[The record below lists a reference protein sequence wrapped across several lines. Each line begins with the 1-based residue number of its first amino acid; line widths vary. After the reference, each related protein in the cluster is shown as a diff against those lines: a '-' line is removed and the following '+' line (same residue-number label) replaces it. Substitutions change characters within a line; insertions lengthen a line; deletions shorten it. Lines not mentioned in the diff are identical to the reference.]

1 MSDKAGSQLARIMR
15 PRHFLLLGASVLTTI
30 GLAGVTGVLGSI
42 SRASFF
48 HPPDWINWVHLTFG
62 IGVLAVAIAGGRK
75 VQNAFT
81 LGAAIV
87 GSTLGLAGLLFGAYA
102 ANRYNISELA
112 DPSDHLAHLTVGFL
126 ALWAWSNRKVGYLA
140 SA

>member
-48 HPPDWINWVHLTFG
+48 HPPDWINWVYLTFG

-75 VQNAFT
+75 VQNA
-81 LGAAIV
+81 L
-87 GSTLGLAGLLFGAYA
+87 
-102 ANRYNISELA
+102 
-112 DPSDHLAHLTVGFL
+112 PSVRQSWVARSVSQ
-126 ALWAWSNRKVGYLA
+126 ACC
-140 SA
+140 SAPMLRTATTSRSWPTRPITSPI